1 MCLLSGSLEVRKPN
15 NQSLVVLLSAVAVC
29 EKGAEPLGLSS
40 HHPATVKLK
49 GKAPLL
55 SSGPLGACQGHH
67 MPPVSPLIKAK
78 LNPLKTCL
86 FTAFHSQRLQGS
98 CLLLVKIE
106 NTQKSCPFVVMAQKE
121 YWGQRKL
128 ALGKI
133 RDGVGF
139 SLGFLE
145 LLAFPGPL
153 QAHCYKV
160 VSTCTF

>member
-67 MPPVSPLIKAK
+67 IPPVSPLIKAK